1 MFKNSK
7 LKEFGLV
14 TILSF
19 FLVFTVVPLGGG
31 SPSTCQYPT
40 LNVSSPYKY
49 YNYSSMTQLF
59 HELLLNNSDIMS
71 LSSLGKT
78 HEGRDIWMVKLSDNV
93 DIDEDEPGVLLM
105 GAHHGNEKPSFE
117 VLIFFIQHMLEN
129 YGKYR

>member
-7 LKEFGLV
+7 LKESGSIIV
-14 TILSF
+14 LSF
-19 FLVFTVVPLGGG
+19 FLVFTVVPLGG
-31 SPSTCQYPT
+31 SSSSTCQYQT
-40 LNVSSPYKY
+40 LNVSAPYEY
-49 YNYSSMTQLF
+49 YNYSLMTQLF

-105 GAHHGNEKPSFE
+105 GAHHGDEKPSFE
-117 VLIFFIQHMLEN
+117 VLIFFIKN
-129 YGKYR
+129 FS